1 MTASNDWGNDPL
13 GSARDDAPE
22 PAHTSQGDPFST
34 SDTGNLD
41 PSLNA
46 PDPGQGLGSG
56 ASSTTFSD
64 PSGSTDSDASGV
76 KAKAEDVKSTAQ
88 DAASSAA
95 EHGAEVASTAKEE
108 AAQVVGEAKDKATDL
123 LADAR
128 AQLDE
133 QGRSQLQTLAAKLG
147 DLGKELDGLIDGNPQ
162 SGTVTDLARQLSQRT
177 NALSQRLQD
186 REPTDVLE
194 DVRTFARRRPGVFI
208 GGALV
213 AGVVAGRLARGA
225 KKAQSSDSSTG
236 TSTNLTG
243 PAGGTGTATATPTFD
258 APPPPVTPPSA
269 FDEAP
274 LGQNTGGRQ

>member
-13 GSARDDAPE
+13 GSTRTDTPAS
-22 PAHTSQGDPFST
+22 PAHTSQGDPLST

-46 PDPGQGLGSG
+46 PDAGQGLGSG
-56 ASSTTFSD
+56 STTA
-64 PSGSTDSDASGV
+64 SGSDFSGSSDTGSDSSGV
-76 KAKAEDVKSTAQ
+76 KAKAEDAKATAQ

-95 EHGAEVASTAKEE
+95 DHGADVASTAKDE
-108 AAQVVGEAKDKATDL
+108 AAQVAAEAKDKATDL

-147 DLGKELDGLIDGNPQ
+147 DLGKELDGLVDGTPQ
-162 SGTVTDLARQLSQRT
+162 SGAVTDLARQLSQRT

-186 REPTDVLE
+186 REPADVLE
-194 DVRTFARRRPGVFI
+194 DVRTFARNRPGVFI

-225 KKAQSSDSSTG
+225 KKAQSSDSSTSA
-236 TSTNLTG
+236 T
-243 PAGGTGTATATPTFD
+243 GTGTATVTPQFSATPT
-258 APPPPVTPPSA
+258 PTTPASTY
-269 FDEAP
+269 DEAP